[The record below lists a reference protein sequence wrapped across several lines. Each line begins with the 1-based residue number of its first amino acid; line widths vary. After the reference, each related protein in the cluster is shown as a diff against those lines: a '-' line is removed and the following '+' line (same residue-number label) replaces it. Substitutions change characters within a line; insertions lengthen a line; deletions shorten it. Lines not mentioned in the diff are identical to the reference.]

1 MGLTREQIIERSE
14 ELADYAEMFDPD
26 RAEQMPIAEYRL
38 WRVVRNRSADEALML
53 NAIAEARGD
62 GISIDRI
69 AEIVGVS
76 ADAARELCGK
86 SVGRRR
92 SRESK
97 PRSRGPGI

>member
-1 MGLTREQIIERSE
+1 MRLTREQIAERSE
-14 ELADYAEMFDPD
+14 ELADYAESFDPD
-26 RAEQMPIAEYRL
+26 KAEQMPIAEYRL

-53 NAIAEARGD
+53 DAIAGD

-76 ADAARELCGK
+76 SDAAGNLCGEA
-86 SVGRRR
+86 VDRRR

-97 PRSRGPGI
+97 STSRSLGS